1 MVRRVFTAV
10 GDDGLSFIVHDEEA
24 SAVHE
29 LDGGR
34 LVFHEL
40 WRTSGPE
47 ASNAGTTDSVTPQL
61 EIMPEPGGTAL
72 RIVDLEPAQTGESVD
87 LHGTPTTDYT
97 VVLSGRVTAVGDE
110 GEVSLGPGD
119 VLVQRGGRHG
129 WRNDG
134 PEVCRFASVMIH
146 DR

>member
-10 GDDGLSFIVHDEEA
+10 GDDGLSFIVHDDA
-24 SAVHE
+24 ADSVHE
-29 LDGGR
+29 LDGG

-40 WRTSGPE
+40 WRTAGPE
-47 ASNAGTTDSVTPQL
+47 AATAGHVDPVPPQL
-61 EIMPEPGGTAL
+61 EIMPDPGGTAL
-72 RIVDLEPAQTGESVD
+72 RIVDLQPAQAGASAD
-87 LHGTPTTDYT
+87 LHDTPTTDYT
-97 VVLSGRVTAVGDE
+97 IVLSGRVTAVGDE